1 MTKMIFKQQQWPQFC
16 FNLDYA
22 EEAGKLATYVSEN
35 QTKDILLS
43 LEQLLYLE
51 KALPKLTDRPV
62 SFSYKLDSKTEQI
75 KLEPQKSYSLIL
87 TPEKIAE
94 MEIKNIEGQ
103 IGVTALYEM
112 PYQAQ
117 DNVSEDGVKISRK
130 YEVNG
135 KATNEFKAN
144 DLVKVPYL
152 SIGAKAPDGHYEV
165 RDFLPA
171 G

>member
-1 MTKMIFKQQQWPQFC
+1 
-16 FNLDYA
+16 
-22 EEAGKLATYVSEN
+22 
-35 QTKDILLS
+35 
-43 LEQLLYLE
+43 
-51 KALPKLTDRPV
+51 
-62 SFSYKLDSKTEQI
+62 
-75 KLEPQKSYSLIL
+75 
-87 TPEKIAE
+87 

-144 DLVKVPYL
+144 DLVKVTISYQF
-152 SIGAKAPDGHYEV
+152 GAKALMGIMRFEIFYQPG
-165 RDFLPA
+165 
-171 G
+171 